1 MRIRRCDTGHQH
13 LLSAW
18 TMKLLPDK
26 ERGKRRMENLLEARE
41 SIYDVVEMFFSGAT
55 IIWTEQ
61 INTKPQLPYITLKMG
76 AIRKSV
82 FTTVDENGKRVYQ
95 CSTILEINLYTTG
108 NYINTATSDMAEFVA
123 FLESENITD
132 ILAGK
137 GLGIML
143 QESIRD
149 LTDLH
154 NDSHFRYRAM
164 AEFSVSFVLAADGY
178 YGISGMKEAPNSS
191 GGGTPEMVAADMEY
205 IEDVEIEE
213 ITQGGSD
220 NEE

>member
-1 MRIRRCDTGHQH
+1 
-13 LLSAW
+13 
-18 TMKLLPDK
+18 
-26 ERGKRRMENLLEARE
+26 MENLLEAKE

-95 CSTILEINLYTTG
+95 CSTILEINLYTKGKPQVVGEKTTG

-205 IEDVEIEE
+205 IEDVRQTRQVRHKLKAILV
-213 ITQGGSD
+213 IVLFATLAD
-220 NEE
+220 ADD

>member
-1 MRIRRCDTGHQH
+1 
-13 LLSAW
+13 
-18 TMKLLPDK
+18 
-26 ERGKRRMENLLEARE
+26 MENLLEARE

-82 FTTVDENGKRVYQ
+82 FTTVDENGKPQVVGKK
-95 CSTILEINLYTTG
+95 TTG

>member
-1 MRIRRCDTGHQH
+1 
-13 LLSAW
+13 
-18 TMKLLPDK
+18 
-26 ERGKRRMENLLEARE
+26 MENLLEARE

-95 CSTILEINLYTTG
+95 CSTILEINLYTKGKPQVVGEKTTG

-154 NDSHFRYRAM
+154 NDSHFRYGRVFRIVCTGCGWILWNLRN
-164 AEFSVSFVLAADGY
+164 ERGSKQQRRRYTGNGCRR
-178 YGISGMKEAPNSS
+178 YGIYRGC
-191 GGGTPEMVAADMEY
+191 
-205 IEDVEIEE
+205 
-213 ITQGGSD
+213 
-220 NEE
+220 

>member
-1 MRIRRCDTGHQH
+1 
-13 LLSAW
+13 
-18 TMKLLPDK
+18 
-26 ERGKRRMENLLEARE
+26 MENLLEAKE

-95 CSTILEINLYTTG
+95 CSTILEINLYTKGKPQVVGEKTTG

-149 LTDLH
+149 
-154 NDSHFRYRAM
+154 RAM

>member
-1 MRIRRCDTGHQH
+1 
-13 LLSAW
+13 
-18 TMKLLPDK
+18 
-26 ERGKRRMENLLEARE
+26 MENLLDAKE

-61 INTKPQLPYITLKMG
+61 INTKPQVVGEK
-76 AIRKSV
+76 
-82 FTTVDENGKRVYQ
+82 
-95 CSTILEINLYTTG
+95 TTG